1 MAQDLFLKI
10 PEIPGESQKRKGE
23 IDIDSFSFGVNQTGT
38 FATGGKGGGAG
49 KASFHDISATKA
61 VDKASPKLFQAC
73 AKGTHFDSMT
83 ITSQKAGD
91 KPMVYYTLELGSV
104 LVSGLHNSGAGD
116 ADQLHESFTLN
127 FATAKFTYTE
137 QQADGSAGPKTMAGH
152 DVRQNIAIG

>member
-10 PEIPGESQKRKGE
+10 DTIPGESQKRKDE
-23 IDIDSFSFGVNQTGT
+23 IDIASFAFGVNQTGT

-49 KASFHDISATKA
+49 KATFHDISLTKS

-73 AKGTHFDSMT
+73 AKGTHFPKMI

-91 KPMVYYTLELGSV
+91 KPMVYYVLELGDV
-104 LVSGLHNSGAGD
+104 LISGLHNSGAGD

-137 QQADGSAGPKTMAGH
+137 QKSDGTAGPKTEAGH
-152 DVRQNIAIG
+152 DVRQNTSI